1 MAVTKIKAIR
11 GTLNKAIEYITNPA
25 KTDEKLLV
33 YSFGCAAETAAKE
46 FEWTKNIAEQKG
58 MQPVKILA
66 RHVVQSFDVGEV
78 SPEEAHQI
86 GKEFAD
92 EMLRGKYEYVLSTHI
107 DKGHVHNHIIFNSV
121 SFVDHH
127 TYKSYRKIYYDM
139 RKISDRICSEHG
151 LSVVPPSQSKGK
163 DYKEYTEAKQGTS
176 WKQKLKQTI
185 DRYIIQAK
193 DWDDFL
199 RLMEESGYEIKQ
211 GKFIS
216 FRAEGQ
222 ERFTRAKTIGEYY
235 AEEKLKERISG
246 FNPRKRIY
254 QRQKEQGVSL
264 IIDLQNSIKAQQSK
278 GYEHWAK
285 KYNLQVMAETLNYLE
300 ENNLMT
306 YEDIKQREQTLQSN
320 LIQNGHKL
328 KEVESRISE
337 TQLLIKNLTNY
348 QRTKPIHEEHL
359 RSKQPE
365 EFKKSHES
373 ELIIFSA
380 AEKFLKEKRVEF
392 TTNSI
397 TELEASLA
405 HLRAEQNTLY
415 SERESIG
422 AQRKENSVIKENLTT
437 ILGNDLITRPTQIE
451 K

>member
-11 GTLNKAIEYITNPA
+11 GTLNKAIEYITNPV

-33 YSFGCAAETAAKE
+33 YSFCCAAETAAKE
-46 FEWTKNIAEQKG
+46 FEWTRNIAEQKG

-66 RHVVQSFDVGEV
+66 RHVVQSFDIGEV

-127 TYKSYRKIYYDM
+127 AYKSYRKIYYDM

-176 WKQKLKQTI
+176 WKHKLKQTI
-185 DRYIIQAK
+185 DRCIIQAK

-199 RLMEESGYEIKQ
+199 RLMEDAGYEIKH

-222 ERFTRAKTIGEYY
+222 DRFTRAKTIGVNYTEQRI
-235 AEEKLKERISG
+235 KDRISRL
-246 FNPRKRIY
+246 NPRKQIH
-254 QRQKEQGVSL
+254 QSQKEQGVSL
-264 IIDLQNSIKAQQSK
+264 IIDLRNSIKAQQSK

-285 KYNLQVMAETLNYLE
+285 KYNLKVMAETLNYLE
-300 ENNLMT
+300 EHNLKT
-306 YEDIKQREQTLQSN
+306 YEDLEQRAES
-320 LIQNGHKL
+320 IQNQLVQNGRKL
-328 KEVESRISE
+328 KTVEAKISE

-348 QRTKPIHEEHL
+348 QKTKPIHEAYL
-359 RSKQPE
+359 RTNNPE
-365 EFKKSHES
+365 KFKMLHES
-373 ELIIFSA
+373 ELIIFLSA
-380 AEKFLKEKRVEF
+380 ERFLTEGNIEV
-392 TTNSI
+392 TTIPI
-397 TELEASLA
+397 TELQAALA
-405 HLRAEQNTLY
+405 DLQNEKGTLY
-415 SERESIG
+415 SERKAILT
-422 AQRKENSVIKENLTT
+422 QRKANSVIKKNIEMILENDPKTT
-437 ILGNDLITRPTQIE
+437 SKQIE

>member
-66 RHVVQSFDVGEV
+66 RHVVQSFDIGEV

-127 TYKSYRKIYYDM
+127 AYKSYRKIYYDM

-176 WKQKLKQTI
+176 WKHKLKQTI
-185 DRYIIQAK
+185 DRCIIQAK
-193 DWDDFL
+193 DWDEFL
-199 RLMEESGYEIKQ
+199 HLMEEAGYEIKH

-222 ERFTRAKTIGEYY
+222 ERFTRAKTIGANYTEDRIRD
-235 AEEKLKERISG
+235 RISRL
-246 FNPRKRIY
+246 NPRK
-254 QRQKEQGVSL
+254 QFHQSQKEHGISL
-264 IIDLQNSIKAQQSK
+264 IIDLRNSIKAQQSK

-285 KYNLQVMAETLNYLE
+285 MYNLQMMSETLNYLVE
-300 ENNLMT
+300 HNLHTMESIDRELNMLQAQLVENG
-306 YEDIKQREQTLQSN
+306 E
-320 LIQNGHKL
+320 KL
-328 KEVESRISE
+328 KEVESHISE
-337 TQLLIKNLTNY
+337 NQLIIKHLTNY
-348 QRTKPIHEEHL
+348 RETKPVYDAYVK
-359 RSKQPE
+359 SKDKAT
-365 EFKKSHES
+365 FRKTHES
-373 ELIIFSA
+373 ELMIFES
-380 AEKFLKEKRVEF
+380 AEKELRVCERIEA
-392 TTNSI
+392 NVSI
-397 TELEASLA
+397 AHMQREVNTLEAERQELYEERKRIKSK
-405 HLRAEQNTLY
+405 AETHRKIKTNVLTIGKEM
-415 SERESIG
+415 STERDIYI
-422 AQRKENSVIKENLTT
+422 AK
-437 ILGNDLITRPTQIE
+437 
-451 K
+451 